1 MVDLP
6 APKKWAI
13 NIPTLSLTIRSQ
25 DESALPRPHQHP
37 YSAHLSSFLSLT
49 FRKCSPFHFT
59 PWQTRRRSQ
68 MLSRLMSSCLDHLSV
83 YVVRAPFADFLVVHV
98 FAVVVEFSV
107 GAISLPDAGFP
118 FIFK

>member
-37 YSAHLSSFLSLT
+37 YSAHLILLFEFELQKMRATIDRVQTPPGNARPSISLHGTLDAKVRCYRDLCRVVLITFPCTSYVRHSPSFLS
-49 FRKCSPFHFT
+49 FMYSP
-59 PWQTRRRSQ
+59 
-68 MLSRLMSSCLDHLSV
+68 SS
-83 YVVRAPFADFLVVHV
+83 
-98 FAVVVEFSV
+98 
-107 GAISLPDAGFP
+107 
-118 FIFK
+118 